1 MKADIE
7 RIECLGESW
16 AEFGSDA
23 AADSSD
29 VSGTALAFMTDTC
42 WILIFSKGISD
53 WNQGS
58 SFNK

>member
-16 AEFGSDA
+16 AQFGSDA

-42 WILIFSKGISD
+42 
-53 WNQGS
+53 
-58 SFNK
+58 